1 MGAIKEFI
9 GNVEKAA
16 ESNALVRILISD
28 RRDSK
33 TEVKSVT
40 VRAVKLKKGEFL
52 SFVYRY
58 TTKDIT
64 KNHLLDESL
73 EIIEKLI
80 SEDYMQAELQTS
92 TGRWV
97 LSTHGKRAK
106 IKFFEQVEFQK
117 VNLSHDKQ
125 KNRIIEIGGSEYLKS
140 LGVSDEKGRVR
151 PKMNH
156 KYRQINKY
164 IEIVD
169 DIIKNIQFKEEIN
182 IVDMGSGKGYLTFA
196 LYDYFTNHKK
206 MSVNITGVE
215 IRKELVDKCNSI
227 AQASNFDN
235 LKFVESDISSF
246 EGDNCDVLIAL
257 HACDTA
263 TDDAI
268 VKGVRM
274 QSKLIIVAPCCHKQI
289 RKQLNPESPL
299 NLVSRFGIYQERL
312 AETITDSLRVLA
324 LETCGYKT
332 NVEEF
337 IAMEHTP
344 KNILISAVFDRSLME
359 KREEK
364 LEEYVSLKKFF
375 GIEKHYLEN
384 FLEIY

>member
-1 MGAIKEFI
+1 M
-9 GNVEKAA
+9 
-16 ESNALVRILISD
+16 
-28 RRDSK
+28 
-33 TEVKSVT
+33 
-40 VRAVKLKKGEFL
+40 
-52 SFVYRY
+52 
-58 TTKDIT
+58 
-64 KNHLLDESL
+64 
-73 EIIEKLI
+73 
-80 SEDYMQAELQTS
+80 
-92 TGRWV
+92 
-97 LSTHGKRAK
+97 KR
-106 IKFFEQVEFQK
+106 
-117 VNLSHDKQ
+117 
-125 KNRIIEIGGSEYLKS
+125 
-140 LGVSDEKGRVR
+140 GRVR

-359 KREEK
+359 KREDK